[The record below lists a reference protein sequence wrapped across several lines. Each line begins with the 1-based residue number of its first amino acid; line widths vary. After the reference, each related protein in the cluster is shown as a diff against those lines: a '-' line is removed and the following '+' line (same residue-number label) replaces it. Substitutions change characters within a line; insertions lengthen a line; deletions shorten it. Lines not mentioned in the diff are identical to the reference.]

1 MSEGPVLTP
10 RNRWFTASVLL
21 TVSLVIIAALIGFI
35 WLPSVHPDAP
45 FQGVWNAICSA
56 AGVPRAWVQAEAP
69 VHPTLPVSEVVVTP
83 QMLQRASSASI
94 GRGATLAHRCAI
106 CHGVRTPAQA
116 DTPDLAGQPTAA
128 TYKQLQDFRTGARVN
143 AVMSPM
149 AVDLT
154 DRDIADLAAYY
165 AYLPRVP
172 AYRPAAALP
181 APRIVASGA
190 PMRNI
195 APCGACHGGMEFKA
209 GAPWLG
215 GQSANY
221 LLAQLQAFAGGARH
235 NDIGEQMR
243 NVARQITPP
252 EMVEAARYYDSQP

>member
-1 MSEGPVLTP
+1 MSGQPVLMQ
-10 RNRWFTASVLL
+10 RRRWFAVSVLL
-21 TVSLVIIAALIGFI
+21 TASLVIIAALIGFV

-56 AGVPRAWVQAEAP
+56 AGVPRTWVQAEAP
-69 VHPTLPVSEVVVTP
+69 VRPVLPVSQVVVTP
-83 QMLQRASSASI
+83 GMLSSAGAASI
-94 GRGATLAHRCAI
+94 GRGATLAHSCAI

-116 DTPDLAGQPTAA
+116 DTPELAGQPAEA
-128 TYKQLQDFRTGARVN
+128 TFKQLQDFRTGARVN

-149 AVDLT
+149 AVTLT
-154 DRDIADLAAYY
+154 DRDVADLAAYY

-172 AYRPAAALP
+172 TYQPAGGLP
-181 APRIVASGA
+181 APRIVSVGA

-195 APCGACHGGMEFKA
+195 APCGSCHGGMKFKA

-221 LLAQLQAFAGGARH
+221 LLAQLQAFASGARH

-243 NVARQITPP
+243 NVARQMTPQ
-252 EMVEAARYYDSQP
+252 EMVEAARYYASQP